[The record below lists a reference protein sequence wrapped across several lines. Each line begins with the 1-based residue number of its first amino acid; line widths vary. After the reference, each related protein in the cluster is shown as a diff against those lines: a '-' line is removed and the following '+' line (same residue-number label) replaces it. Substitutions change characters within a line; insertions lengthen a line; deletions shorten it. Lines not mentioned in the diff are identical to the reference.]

1 MSLGKNTIKKLFLLK
16 VKFASSSLVATIAD
30 YLIYLSLVNR
40 VFIPEISQVISAG
53 TGMLINFGLQ
63 KRYIFQLNRKLK
75 TAFLISVLTSII
87 GLVIGVGLIS
97 LLNRHTWLHE
107 HQIVTKL
114 VVTGIIFFYNFYLK
128 RFAFEKKFL

>member
-1 MSLGKNTIKKLFLLK
+1 MPLGKNTLKKLFLLK
-16 VKFASSSLVATIAD
+16 IKFASSSLVATIAD

-63 KRYIFQLNRKLK
+63 KKYIFELNRKLRA
-75 TAFLISVLTSII
+75 AFLISVLTSII
-87 GLVIGVGLIS
+87 GLAIGVGLIS
-97 LLNRHTWLHE
+97 LLNKNPWLQE

-114 VVTGIIFFYNFYLK
+114 MVTGTIFFYNFYLK